1 MNLAGRGQDHRARG
15 GNSAVTGKNEP
26 VRFRFR
32 RPQTSLLIASL
43 IIACCLVG
51 VGYAVSLS
59 VTGKARLGL
68 PATIE
73 EIDPVREATQVPA
86 QTQVFVDLKSGYTG
100 VLVIDGLELQTVNL
114 DDLRDPKNPG
124 RQISVPP
131 VTTYEAG
138 NATLTFHPS
147 DDAPIKEF
155 TEGQH
160 VVQVIFWKVTE
171 NRASARSYSWTFN
184 VF

>member
-1 MNLAGRGQDHRARG
+1 M
-15 GNSAVTGKNEP
+15 TGKNDA

-32 RPQTSLLIASL
+32 RPQTSLLVASL
-43 IIACCLVG
+43 IIAVCVVG
-51 VGYAVSLS
+51 MGVAVSMS

-68 PATIE
+68 PATVE
-73 EIDPVREATQVPA
+73 EIDPVRDATQVPA
-86 QTQVFVDLKSGYTG
+86 QTQVFVDLKAGYTG
-100 VLVIDGLELQTVNL
+100 VLVIDGLELETVDL
-114 DDLRDPKNPG
+114 DKLRDPQNPG
-124 RQISVPP
+124 RQVTVPP

-138 NATLTFHPS
+138 NATLTFRPS
-147 DDAPIKEF
+147 EDAPIKKF

-171 NRASARSYSWTFN
+171 NRGSARSYSWTFN